1 MNNFWIKYHDSFSTE
16 YQAAPDTVKLYIDS
30 EQIMKAVDALYVQ
43 YVLPPDLRKN
53 FSNAYIYLALG
64 SIQDGEIVNLLV
76 ELGVDPDT
84 AKLCIAQIVS
94 DVRTATLPEELVTST
109 PLPQSSIE
117 EDLAEIEKSLHQINP
132 VRTMASDGK
141 QIGYSSTTEDTYTS
155 TQSAI
160 INESK

>member
-1 MNNFWIKYHDSFSTE
+1 MSDTFTRFQE
-16 YQAAPDTVKLYIDS
+16 AYQAADQATKDLIDS
-30 EQIMKAVDALYVQ
+30 EQIGLFAD
-43 YVLPPDLRKN
+43 
-53 FSNAYIYLALG
+53 
-64 SIQDGEIVNLLV
+64 EIVTTTEDGKQKRQIIVILSNRILDIITDSEMVDGL
-76 ELGVDPDT
+76 EQLGIGAESISKAKAFVDQKDT
-84 AKLCIAQIVS
+84 VVAPI
-94 DVRTATLPEELVTST
+94 
-109 PLPQSSIE
+109 SSIE